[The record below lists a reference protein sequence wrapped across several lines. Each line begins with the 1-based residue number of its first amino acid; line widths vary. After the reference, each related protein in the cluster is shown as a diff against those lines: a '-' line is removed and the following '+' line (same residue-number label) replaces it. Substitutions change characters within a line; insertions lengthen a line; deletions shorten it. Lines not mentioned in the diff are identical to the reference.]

1 MGNKIFGRVFAS
13 AKLMAAVTGVG
24 AAIAMG
30 AVSIT
35 HESAAASASAARSD
49 NPPLVATVTRSTA
62 PKELATSF
70 ARPTHTAKL
79 CAARAT
85 MPC

>member
-1 MGNKIFGRVFAS
+1 MGASTIGRFKALS
-13 AKLMAAVTGVG
+13 AVMGVVAAVT
-24 AAIAMG
+24 MG
-30 AVSIT
+30 AT
-35 HESAAASASAARSD
+35 CLTRGSD
-49 NPPLVATVTRSTA
+49 VAGIGVVRADDLPSATVTRSTA

-70 ARPTHTAKL
+70 ARPTYTAKP